1 MSSQPNL
8 TLTTDYLSWGMGILL
23 LFLIALALLIFLV
36 VKYQP
41 RLLLAFV
48 GICLVIFLPVAFLF
62 MSYAV
67 HEVRTGPTVIQ
78 QATADS
84 STATVQNAV
93 IESSHIPLPTL
104 PLEAQKPQATNASE
118 QSNHSGDQIAQT
130 EPLPEWINAEQ
141 QGSVNSKRVF
151 ESGLFATREEA
162 LQDALGKASLK
173 LAESLQA
180 EHPQYPLATKQ
191 IGPEAVRHVAL
202 RRSYYQTVE
211 HDFGDVLKSGKPF
224 KQDMYRAYVEVEISP
239 SVKKI
244 FYTKWKLQ
252 AGNQRVAWLGGAFG
266 LVTLLCFGVSVY
278 LRAAQP

>member
-1 MSSQPNL
+1 MSPQPNFSFDFA
-8 TLTTDYLSWGMGILL
+8 TLFSIVAFILL
-23 LFLIALALLIFLV
+23 LIILSGKFKARFLTIA
-36 VKYQP
+36 
-41 RLLLAFV
+41 
-48 GICLVIFLPVAFLF
+48 GICLLVFAPIAFLF
-62 MSYAV
+62 MSYTV
-67 HEVRTGPTVIQ
+67 HEVRTGPAVIQ
-78 QATADS
+78 QTTAGSATATLQD
-84 STATVQNAV
+84 TV
-93 IESSHIPLPTL
+93 IDSSHIPLPTL
-104 PLEAQKPQATNASE
+104 PLEAQKPNAADPSV
-118 QSNHSGDQIAQT
+118 QSNHSEHQVAKT
-130 EPLPEWINAEQ
+130 EPLPEWVNTEQ

-191 IGPEAVRHVAL
+191 IGPEAVRHFAL